1 MQFLV
6 FIIAYPFL
14 WFISILPFRIFYF
27 LSDLVY
33 YILYY
38 IIGYRKKTV
47 RANLILAFPDLT
59 PKERFVI
66 EKKHYKHLSDTFL
79 EIIKTMS
86 ISEAEMNKR
95 FVITNIELVREY
107 EAKNKSIALLAS
119 HYASWEWLLTMNTK
133 VKYKGIGIYKK
144 ISNRYFD
151 KMIRDIRSKFNAE
164 LVEVH
169 KSKSTMAENY
179 KKGILSIYGLAS
191 DQSPML
197 HKAEYWQ
204 SFMGVEVP
212 VHVGAE
218 TVARAYDM
226 NVLFVKVKKIKRGFY
241 EATFVPI
248 SDDVLNTPK
257 FEITNTYIKEVEKQI
272 QEAPEFYFWT
282 HNRWKHRRE

>member
-6 FIIAYPFL
+6 FILAYPIL
-14 WFISILPFRIFYF
+14 WFISILPFPVFYL
-27 LSDLVY
+27 LSDFVY

-66 EKKHYKHLSDTFL
+66 EKKHYKHLTDTFL

-95 FVITNIELVREY
+95 FAITNIELVTEY
-107 EAKNKSIALLAS
+107 ENKGKSIALLAS
-119 HYASWEWLLTMNTK
+119 HYASWEWLLTMNDR
-133 VKYKGIGIYKK
+133 VQFKGIGIYKK
-144 ISNRYFD
+144 ISNDYFD
-151 KMIRDIRSKFNAE
+151 KMVRDIRSKFNAE
-164 LVEVH
+164 LVEVQ
-169 KSKSTMAENY
+169 KSKALMKENY
-179 KKGILSIYGLAS
+179 KKGILCMYGLAS

-197 HKAEYWQ
+197 HKEQYWQ

-218 TVARAYDM
+218 SVARKYDM
-226 NVLFVKVKKIKRGFY
+226 NILFVKVKKVKRGFY
-241 EATFVPI
+241 EATFVPM
-248 SDDVLNTPK
+248 SDKVQETTP
-257 FEITNTYIKEVEKQI
+257 FEITNKYIKEVEKQI
-272 QEAPEFYFWT
+272 HEAPEYYFWT
-282 HNRWKHRRE
+282 HNRWKHRR